1 MIPNKLKPFLV
12 IVIGYFV
19 YKNLKQP
26 AKKARKLWY
35 DSEKPFNDWYEK
47 DYNFRYGINKKPKLN
62 KSRKRPIIKVKN
74 KSNKN
79 LKRALYS
86 PNTKAMRD
94 LNKQFN

>member
-19 YKNLKQP
+19 YKNLKSP
-26 AKKARKLWY
+26 TRKARKAWY

-47 DYNFRYGINKKPKLN
+47 DYAYRYGTTKRPTKKKP
-62 KSRKRPIIKVKN
+62 RKRPIIKVKN
-74 KSNKN
+74 KSKQN

-86 PNTKAMRD
+86 PNTRAMRN